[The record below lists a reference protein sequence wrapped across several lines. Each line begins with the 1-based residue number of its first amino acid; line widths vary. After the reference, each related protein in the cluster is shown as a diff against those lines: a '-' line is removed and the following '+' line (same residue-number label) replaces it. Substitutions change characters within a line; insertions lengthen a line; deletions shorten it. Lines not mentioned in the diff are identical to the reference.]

1 MKIFYLFLLTK
12 CPFSTRMSIYQ
23 QAAGSKHIYFAYSIL
38 IFTIHPNMKLCF
50 NSQFSGFKGG

>member
-1 MKIFYLFLLTK
+1 
-12 CPFSTRMSIYQ
+12 MSIYQ
-23 QAAGSKHIYFAYSIL
+23 QAAGSKHIYFAYSML